1 MAQSLQRCANA
12 AGGSVMKSRAFFGY
26 PSRPEQVRVPNATAS
41 ALIAATEQVDCLT
54 WETLPVGGRL
64 IMGQV
69 LTAIEDSDVCVFD
82 ITTLNQNVLFELGYA
97 VTRQK
102 RVWLLL
108 NESLPDAMHN
118 WKSLD
123 LLAPAGYIGY
133 RTAEDVRAAF
143 MRETPHL
150 AAETLWDEVSTAVE
164 PLEPRSVFYMP
175 SLYNTESSRALT
187 RRLEREQDFGV
198 RLVIADPSEHGPAP
212 LSWYVEQV
220 YGAGAT
226 LVHLVG
232 ESRPRASVYNA
243 RSALVAGM
251 ASGLGR
257 PVLMVVEDDYNPPLD
272 YRDLLYKYPSRRKL
286 LERASQW
293 LGQLPRPEVGQ
304 PVRSTTR
311 RLRLATELRGIRFGE
326 HVAENESDT
335 LDEYFIETAE
345 YNAVLDARSAV
356 FVGRKGVGKTASM
369 LQAAE
374 ELRSDKRNLV
384 CVIKPSSYEWE
395 SLVDVIRNLSATSA
409 QSYFI
414 EALWQ
419 FLLLSEIA
427 HTAVAIAERQPA
439 GITPGS
445 PMAELRDLLEDPSAP
460 LREEF
465 SVRLERVV
473 AAAAARLGDL
483 TDTPVAEQRE
493 QINAALHGSAISVLR
508 KKLGLALQDRNRVAI
523 LVDNLDK
530 AWTKTAEL
538 GSLSQVLLG
547 LLTAVGRVAD
557 EFKKRDAWRET
568 VNVTL
573 AVFLRGDIFSH
584 VIREAREPDKINVLA
599 IDWHQEELLLR
610 VLEERYSA
618 QRPDGTDPEEL
629 WSQFFCAKV
638 HGKDT
643 RRYLLDRVLHRPRD
657 LVFLCNAAILHAVNG
672 RRERIEPRDIVAAE
686 RAYSR
691 FAFEALLV
699 ENGITISQLE
709 QVLFEFLYAE
719 QTMSKADVLA
729 AISAA
734 AISGKDPGE
743 IMEHL
748 QLLSFL
754 GVEVAADKFE
764 FADSEE
770 TLRRA
775 LVLARKAEDRMGRP
789 PRYIVHAA
797 YRPYLEIADPPS

>member
-1 MAQSLQRCANA
+1 M
-12 AGGSVMKSRAFFGY
+12 
-26 PSRPEQVRVPNATAS
+26 PNATAS
-41 ALIAATEQVDCLT
+41 ALIAATEQVECVT

-64 IMGQV
+64 IISQV
-69 LTAIEDSDVCVFD
+69 LAAIEASDVCVFD
-82 ITTLNQNVLFELGYA
+82 VTTLNQNVLFELGYA
-97 VTRQK
+97 ITREK

-108 NESLPDAMHN
+108 NESLPEATHN

-133 RTAEDVRAAF
+133 RSADDVRAAF
-143 MRETPHL
+143 LREAPHL
-150 AAETLWDEVSTAVE
+150 AQQTLWDEVSTAVE

-198 RLVIADPSEHGPAP
+198 RLVTADPSEHGPAP

-257 PVLMVVEDDYNPPLD
+257 PVLMVVEDDYTPPLD

-369 LQAAE
+369 LQAGE

-395 SLVDVIRNLSATSA
+395 SLVDVIRKLSASSV

-427 HTAVAIAERQPA
+427 HTAVAAAERQPA
-439 GITPGS
+439 GITPDS
-445 PMAELRDLLEDPSAP
+445 SMAELRDLLESAP

-473 AAAAARLGDL
+473 ASAAAKLGDL
-483 TDTPVAEQRE
+483 TDVPVVEQRE
-493 QINAALHGSAISVLR
+493 QINGALHGTSISVLR
-508 KKLGLALQDRNRVAI
+508 KQLGLALQDRNRVAI

-538 GSLSQVLLG
+538 GTLSQVLLG

-573 AVFLRGDIFSH
+573 AVFLRGDIYSH

-610 VLEERYSA
+610 VIEERYTA
-618 QRPDGTDPEEL
+618 QRPDGTDPAEL
-629 WSQFFCAKV
+629 WSQFFCGDV
-638 HGKDT
+638 NGVET

-657 LVFLCNAAILHAVNG
+657 LVFLCNAAVLHAVNG
-672 RRERIEPRDIVAAE
+672 RRERIEAKDIIAAE

-691 FAFEALLV
+691 FAFDALLV

-719 QTMSKADVLA
+719 QTMSKTDVVA
-729 AISAA
+729 AIRAA
-734 AISGKDPGE
+734 AIGGKAPEE
-743 IMEHL
+743 ILQHL
-748 QLLSFL
+748 LLLSFL
-754 GVEVAADKFE
+754 GVEVAEGKFE

-770 TLRRA
+770 TLRRV
-775 LVLARKAEDRMGRP
+775 LVLARKAEDKMGRP
-789 PRYIVHAA
+789 PRYTVHPA
-797 YRPYLEIADPPS
+797 YRPYLEITDLPN